1 MEHSFME
8 LHNKKKEMKKSKA
21 ILLLLRLP
29 FLTVTIGAV
38 FLGTSFAWWD
48 AHHFSLWRFLLVFLG
63 SCFFH
68 IACNVA
74 NDYFDFKS
82 GNDARNINA
91 LVPFSGGSRMIL
103 DGWVRPGEAL
113 TVSIIFAALGSAIG
127 LYLNAVSHGNIILVI
142 GVTALLFIYGYNG
155 FPLRLVD
162 KGLGEIAIFLAWG
175 PLIVLGSYYTQAQA
189 LSSIWPLIVSIPS
202 GLLTTLVLLINEF
215 ADREAD
221 EASGR
226 KTWVI
231 LFGPRA
237 ALLLYLILALCCYAA
252 VLIGVRL
259 NHWPIGSLLV
269 FLTLPLPFMAFR
281 TGWQSLGEWPRFL
294 AAVKTT
300 ILMNFLFLV
309 ILSGSFLV

>member
-1 MEHSFME
+1 M
-8 LHNKKKEMKKSKA
+8 EMKKSKA

-38 FLGTSFAWWD
+38 FVGTAFAKWHQNEFD
-48 AHHFSLWRFLLVFLG
+48 VPRFLLVLFG

-82 GNDARNINA
+82 GNDALNKNA
-91 LVPFSGGSRMIL
+91 ITPFSGGSRMVL
-103 DGWVRPGEAL
+103 DGFVLPKEAL

-127 LYLNAVSHGNIILVI
+127 IYLNATSSGNLVLYI
-142 GVTALLFIYGYNG
+142 GIAALFLVYGYNG
-155 FPLRLVD
+155 FPLRLVN

-175 PLIVLGSYYTQAQA
+175 PFIVLGSYYVQAQNI
-189 LSSIWPLIVSIPS
+189 SSFWPWVVAIPS

-215 ADREAD
+215 ADKEAD
-221 EASGR
+221 EATGR

-231 LFGPRA
+231 LFGYKA
-237 ALLLYLILALCCYAA
+237 SLVLYLFLALSCYA
-252 VLIGVRL
+252 VILLGIFLGD
-259 NHWPIGSLLV
+259 WPLLSLLV
-269 FLTLPLPFMAFR
+269 FITFPMPIISFR
-281 TGWQSLGEWPRFL
+281 IGWKNIGKWAEFFP
-294 AAVKTT
+294 AVKNT

-309 ILSGSFLV
+309 ILSVSYVI

>member
-1 MEHSFME
+1 M
-8 LHNKKKEMKKSKA
+8 EMKKSKA

-38 FLGTSFAWWD
+38 FIGTAFAKWHQNQFD
-48 AHHFSLWRFLLVFLG
+48 IPKFLLVLFG

-82 GNDARNINA
+82 GGDALNKNA
-91 LVPFSGGSRMIL
+91 ITPFSGGSRMVL
-103 DGWVRPGEAL
+103 DGFVQPREAL
-113 TVSIIFAALGSAIG
+113 LVSIVFAALGSAIG
-127 LYLNAVSHGNIILVI
+127 IYLNAVSSGNFILFVGI
-142 GVTALLFIYGYNG
+142 AALFLIYGYNG
-155 FPLRLVD
+155 FPLRLVN

-175 PLIVLGSYYTQAQA
+175 PFIVCGAYYVQAQTV
-189 LSSIWPLIVSIPS
+189 SSPWPWIVAIPS

-231 LFGPRA
+231 LFGFKA
-237 ALLLYLILALCCYAA
+237 SLLFYLILGLSCYA
-252 VLIGVRL
+252 VIVYGVIFGS
-259 NHWPIGSLLV
+259 WPLLSLLA
-269 FLTLPLPFMAFR
+269 FITLPLLIVSFLV
-281 TGWQSLGEWPRFL
+281 GWKNVGKWPEFFP
-294 AAVKTT
+294 AIKNT

-309 ILSGSFLV
+309 IVSLSFVV